1 MGASVLR
8 RGDVVRIRDQR
19 WTVAETVPYETAT
32 VLTVVGSDRTNR
44 SSRARYLLPFEPFER
59 LPSINTTRVVS
70 RRRWRH
76 LARTAL
82 VEATPAF
89 DSLRA
94 AVRADV
100 AVLPY
105 QLEPALAV
113 TSGRTTRILI
123 ADEVGLGKTIQ
134 AGLIIAETLARRGD
148 AHVLVLCPAGLR
160 EQWHNE
166 LSGRFHAAPVVLDS
180 AALRRLPHVD
190 GNPWAA
196 HSLVLTSTDYIKRPE
211 VIRALEPVV
220 WDLLVVDE
228 AHGIAG
234 ASERH
239 EAAALLARRARVV
252 VLLSATPHSGD
263 AAAFARLTAVGD
275 LEHSFPLWVF
285 RRTRAD
291 VSIPA
296 TRRTRW
302 LRVRPSNI
310 EGQMHR
316 LLMAYV
322 RRVWRKPPS
331 DAARLA
337 MIILTRRACSCAS
350 SLARTLER
358 RLALLDAFEPV
369 DGQLD
374 LPLPLFSEND
384 EEPDADVG
392 APGMA
397 DRAAERRTLETILA
411 VARHAAASES
421 KMRCL
426 ERLLRR
432 SNEPAIVF
440 TEYRDTLGVLQR
452 QLAGLKTCELHG
464 GLTAAERSRVIR
476 EFTTGAR
483 HVLLATDAASE
494 GLNLQQRCRLVIHLE
509 VPWTPTRIEQ
519 RVGRVDRIGQ
529 PRIVHQ
535 LHLVARETVEETRV
549 IRLAQRQAHIASA
562 FNSLAGT
569 SSSDRES
576 AAYVIGGSP
585 LPPSASS
592 SALPGVVAGDLRERA
607 AAEAARLVTARRLLP
622 ADVPGTSAQVRPF
635 VTCGRGAPPS
645 HACWALWVEFADPEG
660 QLLWETL
667 IGVSGEPGWTRQ
679 RSREEIRRLVDT
691 SWKQVQ
697 RDAGIQH
704 RRFTQ
709 LASNSLRASM
719 ALALGR
725 EHAMARDVAQRGA
738 RMAVH
743 LLQPGL
749 FDRRVE
755 REAAAQREVIDTA
768 LTHCHARLAQLQRQR
783 GAAALLRPAFSLI
796 TW

>member
-1 MGASVLR
+1 MGASVPR
-8 RGDVVRIRDQR
+8 RGDVVRIRDER
-19 WTVAETVPYETAT
+19 WTVAETLPYDTAT

-44 SSRARYLLPFEPFER
+44 GSRARYLLPFEPFER
-59 LPSINTTRVVS
+59 LPSINATRVVS

-82 VEATPAF
+82 AEATPAL

-94 AVRADV
+94 AVKADV

-113 TSGRTTRILI
+113 AGGQTTRILI

-160 EQWHNE
+160 EQWQDE
-166 LSGRFHAAPVVLDS
+166 LSGRFHVAPVVLDS
-180 AALRRLPHVD
+180 AALRRLPLVD

-234 ASERH
+234 ATGRH
-239 EAAALLARRARVV
+239 EAAALLARRSRVV
-252 VLLSATPHSGD
+252 VMLSATPHSGD
-263 AAAFARLTAVGD
+263 EAAFARLTSVGD

-291 VSIPA
+291 VSISA

-302 LRVRPSNI
+302 LRVRLSNV
-310 EGQMHR
+310 ESQMHR
-316 LLMAYV
+316 ALMAYV
-322 RRVWRKPPS
+322 GRVWRKPAFA
-331 DAARLA
+331 AARLA
-337 MIILTRRACSCAS
+337 MIILTRRASSSAS

-358 RLALLDAFEPV
+358 RLALLDAFPSA
-369 DGQLD
+369 DSQLD
-374 LPLPLFSEND
+374 LPLHLFSEND
-384 EEPDADVG
+384 DEPAADVG
-392 APGMA
+392 APGLT
-397 DRAAERRTLETILA
+397 DRATERRTLEAILA
-411 VARHAAASES
+411 LARGVVASES
-421 KMRCL
+421 KLRCL

-440 TEYRDTLGVLQR
+440 TEYRDTLGALQR
-452 QLAGLKTCELHG
+452 QLAGLDTCVLHG
-464 GLTAAERSRVIR
+464 GLTAAERSRVIQ
-476 EFTTGAR
+476 EFAGGAR
-483 HVLLATDAASE
+483 RVLLATDAASE

-529 PRIVHQ
+529 SRIVHQ

-549 IRLAQRQAHIASA
+549 VRLAQRRSHISSA
-562 FNSLAGT
+562 FNSLART
-569 SSSDRES
+569 APSDRES
-576 AAYVIGGSP
+576 AAYIVGGSP
-585 LPPSASS
+585 LPRLASPSAS
-592 SALPGVVAGDLRERA
+592 PGVVAGDLRERA
-607 AAEAARLVTARRLLP
+607 AAEAARLGTARRLLP
-622 ADVPGTSAQVRPF
+622 ADVFGAGAHVRPF
-635 VTCGRGAPPS
+635 VTCGRRAPPS
-645 HACWALWVEFADPEG
+645 HACWALWVEFADSEG

-679 RSREEIRRLVDT
+679 RHRDEIRRLVDT

-697 RDAGIQH
+697 ADAGIQ
-704 RRFTQ
+704 RRGFMQ
-709 LASNSLRASM
+709 LFQDSLRASM
-719 ALALGR
+719 ALALER
-725 EHAMARDVAQRGA
+725 EHAIAREIAQRGA
-738 RMAVH
+738 RMAVN

-749 FDRRVE
+749 FDRRAE
-755 REAAAQREVIDTA
+755 RQAAAQREVADNA
-768 LTHCHARLAQLQRQR
+768 LAHCHARLAELQRQR
-783 GAAALLRPAFSLI
+783 TAAAALRPAFSLI
-796 TW
+796 AW